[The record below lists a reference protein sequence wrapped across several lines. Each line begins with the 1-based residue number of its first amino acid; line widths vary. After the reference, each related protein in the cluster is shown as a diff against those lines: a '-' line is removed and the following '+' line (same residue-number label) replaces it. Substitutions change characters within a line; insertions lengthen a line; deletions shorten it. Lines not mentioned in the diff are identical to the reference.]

1 MWDLVC
7 VVYVCGVSGWC
18 VCVCD
23 DDDDKI
29 YSKIISKNVQLVVKQ
44 LL

>member
-1 MWDLVC
+1 MCVVLVDGVC
-7 VVYVCGVSGWC
+7 VY
-18 VCVCD
+18 

-29 YSKIISKNVQLVVKQ
+29 YSKIISKNVQFVVKQ